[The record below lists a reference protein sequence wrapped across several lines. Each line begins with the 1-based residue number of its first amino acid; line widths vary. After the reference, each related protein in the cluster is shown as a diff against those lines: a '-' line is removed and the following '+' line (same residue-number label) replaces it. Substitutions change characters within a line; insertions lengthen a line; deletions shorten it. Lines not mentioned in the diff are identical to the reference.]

1 MEEVIVTGYQ
11 NLKRES
17 ATGAYQLITAKEMDN
32 RYTTDIVSS
41 LEGKIPGLVSYNN
54 GLKSGE
60 DALTIRGVGSFQAK
74 TSPLIVVDGLPIEGS
89 LETVNR
95 YDIESITVLKDAS
108 AASIY
113 GARASNGVIVIT
125 TKRARQE
132 KLSIDVSATVTMNGR
147 TLPNCW
153 SWNAIISIMWWEM
166 RMPTRHCMGSI
177 AAKEKNSRRLCS

>member
-1 MEEVIVTGYQ
+1 
-11 NLKRES
+11 
-17 ATGAYQLITAKEMDN
+17 MDN

-113 GARASNGVIVIT
+113 
-125 TKRARQE
+125 
-132 KLSIDVSATVTMNGR
+132 
-147 TLPNCW
+147 
-153 SWNAIISIMWWEM
+153 
-166 RMPTRHCMGSI
+166 
-177 AAKEKNSRRLCS
+177 AAGPSSTA